1 MVSPILELKNIN
13 KSFGHV
19 HANKNI
25 NLTINKG
32 TIHGIIGENGAGKS
46 TLMSIVYGLY
56 QADSGKI
63 LVNEKEIKLRSPRD
77 SIENGIGMVHQHFML
92 VENFTVL
99 ENIILGF
106 EGELVFGKNLDK
118 AKSDLKKLC
127 ESYKLNIDLDSVISD
142 LSVGI
147 RQRIEILKS
156 LYRGAEVL
164 ILDEPTGVLTPQ
176 EVDELFK
183 ILRSLKEEGKTIVL
197 ITHKLNE
204 IMDLTSEVSVMRQGE
219 VVGHTNTSNTD
230 KEKLAEMMVGRSV
243 LLRINKSE
251 AKKGDVVFSVRDLV
265 VKDDLN
271 VTRVKKIS
279 LDIHA
284 GEILGLAGVTGNGQT
299 ELLEALS
306 GIRKVESGEIYLFD
320 EKISDQDNYLN
331 PRDLKEKGLAHIP
344 EDRQRMGLV
353 TEFKAHENL
362 IFGYHHQEPYSK
374 SSILQE
380 KEIMSFS
387 KKVMEEYDVRP
398 TSPNLITSNFSGGN
412 QQKIILSREL
422 NENPKVLLIGQ
433 PTRGVDIGAIE
444 FIHQR
449 LIDMRDKGAAI
460 LLVSVELEEVLSLS
474 DRIVVMFDG
483 NIVGEKINKDVTDRD
498 LGLLMAGVA

>member
-1 MVSPILELKNIN
+1 
-13 KSFGHV
+13 
-19 HANKNI
+19 
-25 NLTINKG
+25 
-32 TIHGIIGENGAGKS
+32 
-46 TLMSIVYGLY
+46 
-56 QADSGKI
+56 
-63 LVNEKEIKLRSPRD
+63 
-77 SIENGIGMVHQHFML
+77 
-92 VENFTVL
+92 
-99 ENIILGF
+99 
-106 EGELVFGKNLDK
+106 
-118 AKSDLKKLC
+118 
-127 ESYKLNIDLDSVISD
+127 
-142 LSVGI
+142 
-147 RQRIEILKS
+147 
-156 LYRGAEVL
+156 
-164 ILDEPTGVLTPQ
+164 
-176 EVDELFK
+176 
-183 ILRSLKEEGKTIVL
+183 
-197 ITHKLNE
+197 
-204 IMDLTSEVSVMRQGE
+204 MRQGE